1 MLKCAAQRERP
12 RPAGRTMKSSVPT
25 RASKEERATLSTW
38 PLRICYRGVIC
49 HGAKWHRW
57 KKVNRSGSLRSFFR
71 FRARK
76 AARGR
81 EEIRAFWERRG
92 VVFALA
98 KSPSHASEASTSSTE
113 TPEDVVA
120 VREYSE
126 LIAANAPEEELL
138 AWARRREEWDFV
150 P

>member
-1 MLKCAAQRERP
+1 
-12 RPAGRTMKSSVPT
+12 MKSTVPT
-25 RASKEERATLSTW
+25 RAPKEERVTLSTW

-57 KKVNRSGSLRSFFR
+57 KKVNRTGSMKSFFR

-76 AARGR
+76 AARAR

-92 VVFALA
+92 VVFAPA
-98 KSPSHASEASTSSTE
+98 ESSSRPSLEASTSSTE
-113 TPEDVVA
+113 TPKDLVVA
-120 VREYSE
+120 REYAE
-126 LIAANAPEEELL
+126 LMAANASEEELL
-138 AWARRREEWDFV
+138 AWATRKEEWDFV